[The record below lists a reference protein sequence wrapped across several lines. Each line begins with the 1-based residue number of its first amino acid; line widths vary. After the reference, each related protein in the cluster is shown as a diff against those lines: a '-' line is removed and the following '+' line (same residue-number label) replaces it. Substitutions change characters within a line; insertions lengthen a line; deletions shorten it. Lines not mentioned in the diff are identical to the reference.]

1 MSSNCIIFLYL
12 ALEKRI
18 CHRKVLIVIQF
29 LITMVIRIIEIEIE
43 TETETIYPKEKVIGG
58 TILLIQEIGKKT
70 GELFIS
76 FEKKKT
82 NVLQ

>member
-29 LITMVIRIIEIEIE
+29 LITMVIRIIEIE

>member
-1 MSSNCIIFLYL
+1 
-12 ALEKRI
+12 
-18 CHRKVLIVIQF
+18 
-29 LITMVIRIIEIEIE
+29 MVIRIIEIEIE

-76 FEKKKT
+76 FEKKKLMYY
-82 NVLQ
+82 NEEQFIIAAVGL